1 VGGAPEVGEDE
12 EGDDVR
18 KRVGSWVKLKHPVGF
33 GVQKAR
39 IAQEVPTLARGA
51 VVLSWPLGG
60 LRWWNKSDLEACEP
74 PTTVPPS

>member
-1 VGGAPEVGEDE
+1 VGGAIEEDE
-12 EGDDVR
+12 EDTEGDDVR

-33 GVQKAR
+33 GVQRAR
-39 IAQEVPTLARGA
+39 IEREVPTLARGA

-74 PTTVPPS
+74 PKTS